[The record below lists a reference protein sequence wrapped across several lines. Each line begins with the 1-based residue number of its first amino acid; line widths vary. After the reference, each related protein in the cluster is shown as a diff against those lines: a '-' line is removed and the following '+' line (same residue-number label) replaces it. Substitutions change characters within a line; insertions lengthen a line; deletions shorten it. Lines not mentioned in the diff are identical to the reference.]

1 MPKKWRQALN
11 RERAVLNAER
21 TSLIES
27 RLELAERESKLRA
40 HQHLATT
47 LVNALK
53 RKHEALAAR
62 ERELEARERALDRS
76 VSPDVTAGGSGV
88 ARDPTATPPGY
99 GAGGS
104 AFPRLL
110 DPALPA
116 RPSGGATPTPEP
128 TPDST
133 SRAATERV
141 ASGTPRLDD
150 LLLGG
155 LRPRSH
161 VVLVGD
167 SFVGKEVVLYGF
179 IAEGLRHD
187 EPALMI
193 TTTRSSH
200 EVGRALRSFLPK
212 LTDHERAG
220 RLTWI
225 DASGSAVADEPRR
238 FATKG
243 ADDLPGLA
251 AAVSLAARSCVAT
264 SPTGRFRVGFL
275 GLSAVLSPSRDRE
288 NLTALQGLVGVLR
301 AHGALA
307 MYSLE
312 AGAVSEAQLESL
324 LGRMDGA
331 LLFRQERG
339 RTLLAAKGFGGVATA
354 DWVESRATDRGL
366 VLGSFALQRIR

>member
-1 MPKKWRQALN
+1 MPKRWRQTLN

-21 TSLIES
+21 TSLIEA
-27 RLELAERESKLRA
+27 RLELAERESRIRT

-47 LVNALK
+47 LVAALR

-62 ERELEARERALDRS
+62 ERELEARERALAPPPS
-76 VSPDVTAGGSGV
+76 GASPMERLADPPDP
-88 ARDPTATPPGY
+88 ART
-99 GAGGS
+99 GAGGGVS
-104 AFPRLL
+104 GTGFSRLL
-110 DPALPA
+110 EPAPA
-116 RPSGGATPTPEP
+116 GRPASGASPVAEP
-128 TPDST
+128 PAGSPPP
-133 SRAATERV
+133 AATERV

-155 LRPRSH
+155 FRPRSH

-167 SFVGKEVVLYGF
+167 AFVGKEVVLYGF

-187 EPALMI
+187 EPALLI

-200 EVGRALRSFLPK
+200 EVGRALRSFFPELAV
-212 LTDHERAG
+212 HERAG

-238 FATKG
+238 FAPKG
-243 ADDLPGLA
+243 ADDLVGLS
-251 AAVSLAARSCVAT
+251 AAVSRAARSCVAS

-275 GLSAVLSPSRDRE
+275 GLSAVLSPSRDRGD
-288 NLTALQGLVGVLR
+288 LAALQGLVGVLR

-339 RTLLAAKGFGGVATA
+339 RTLLSAKGFGGVATT
-354 DWVESRATDRGL
+354 DWVESRATERGI